1 MCEEKFIRLIKN
13 FEDLKKEHEI
23 LKNSKEIDTQRD
35 ITVVTFL
42 YRIRYQNYT
51 LSKLNVYYIF
61 TDRPSTGDCSINR
74 RVFSSTYSNKDII
87 MPANARIFSIQIQL

>member
-1 MCEEKFIRLIKN
+1 MCEEKFIRLNKN
-13 FEDLKKEHEI
+13 FDDLKKEHEI
-23 LKNSKEIDTQRD
+23 LLASSKETDTQRD

-61 TDRPSTGDCSINR
+61 EYFMFLSYSMHKN
-74 RVFSSTYSNKDII
+74 TYF
-87 MPANARIFSIQIQL
+87 M